1 MEIKKKHMIQYL
13 QWRYINMEYSTKI
26 YTFNEIKKSV
36 SSLIE
41 KDYPEIEEVVLFG
54 SYARNEATAISDID
68 ILISKPEQIK
78 PMIMWSFV
86 GMLKNNLNK
95 PIEIF
100 RLKSIDKKSDFF
112 QNIKKDG
119 KILYENK

>member
-1 MEIKKKHMIQYL
+1 
-13 QWRYINMEYSTKI
+13 MEYSTKI
-26 YTFNEIKKSV
+26 YTFNEVKKAV

-78 PMIMWSFV
+78 PMIMWSFG
-86 GMLKNNLNK
+86 GMLKNTLNK